1 MAYFNAD
8 KINSLIDDGEITVEE
23 LRSNSLDS
31 QVDTISTLLSI
42 KQQEAVFKRL
52 KDTRFT
58 FKVSQPEMKNN
69 DKSNVQPIKNN
80 QPSQDIL
87 FPFLGLNTA

>member
-58 FKVSQPEMKNN
+58 FKVNQPEMKNN